1 MRKILLLTFSLFVV
15 ASLQAQIKKYSTSSG
30 EIIFSFAD
38 YKINNEQVNTP
49 VRFTCFFHLGGYEHF
64 DFNDKVGIYTGLAI
78 RNVGFTSKNNSGDTL
93 IKRRNYYL
101 GVPLAIKIGNLK
113 EDKYLFFG
121 VEGDLAFHYKEKLF
135 VAEKKVDKTPIWFS
149 DRTNTFMPS
158 AFVGVNFK
166 SGLNL
171 KFKYY
176 LKDFYN
182 KEFISGGVKIYEN
195 VSSSQ
200 MFYFS
205 LAMNLRN
212 SNYSNKSYN
221 KGI

>member
-121 VEGDLAFHYKEKLF
+121 VEGDLA
-135 VAEKKVDKTPIWFS
+135 
-149 DRTNTFMPS
+149 
-158 AFVGVNFK
+158 
-166 SGLNL
+166 
-171 KFKYY
+171 
-176 LKDFYN
+176 
-182 KEFISGGVKIYEN
+182 
-195 VSSSQ
+195 
-200 MFYFS
+200 
-205 LAMNLRN
+205 
-212 SNYSNKSYN
+212 
-221 KGI
+221 